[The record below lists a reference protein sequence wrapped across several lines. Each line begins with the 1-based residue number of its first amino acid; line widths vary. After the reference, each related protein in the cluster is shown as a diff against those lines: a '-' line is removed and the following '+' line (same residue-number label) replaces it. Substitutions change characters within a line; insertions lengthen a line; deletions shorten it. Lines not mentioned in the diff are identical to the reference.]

1 MNEAIAAYFGGEKSG
16 GLVLAIAGAV
26 MLVTAIVFFPA
37 KFELRS
43 FAITAG
49 VWSLLQL
56 GIGIG
61 LFVKTD
67 SQVAALQAAERA
79 AMVATE
85 VPRMEKVQRNFVI
98 IEVVWVVMI
107 IGGALIGWRMKEN
120 VTASGIALAFVINAG
135 VLLAFDVVAERRGA
149 TYLAQL
155 R

>member
-1 MNEAIAAYFGGEKSG
+1 MNEAIAAYFGGEKSS

-26 MLVTAIVFFPA
+26 MLVTSIVFFPA

-61 LFVKTD
+61 LFVKAD
-67 SQVAALQAAERA
+67 S
-79 AMVATE
+79 
-85 VPRMEKVQRNFVI
+85 
-98 IEVVWVVMI
+98 
-107 IGGALIGWRMKEN
+107 
-120 VTASGIALAFVINAG
+120 
-135 VLLAFDVVAERRGA
+135 RGA